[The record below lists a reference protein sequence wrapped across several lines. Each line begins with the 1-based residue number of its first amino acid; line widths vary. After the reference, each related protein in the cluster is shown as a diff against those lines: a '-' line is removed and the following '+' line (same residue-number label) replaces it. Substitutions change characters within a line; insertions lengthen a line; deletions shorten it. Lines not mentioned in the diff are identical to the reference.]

1 MATAG
6 VYPGSFNPPTT
17 AHLAIAE
24 AARTTHDLD
33 RMVLS
38 VSRAALAKEHV
49 DHPRFEHRIS
59 VLEESVASIDWL
71 SVRVT
76 ERQLLADIAE
86 GFDLLVVGADKWWQI
101 QDPTWYG
108 DDPAAR
114 DRAIARLP
122 TVAVVPRDGLDL
134 PDDLVLDV
142 APGLVEGVSSTR
154 ARSGDLDLMTPAA
167 RRFAERSGAWI
178 DPDRYERWLGSDG
191 AT

>member
-24 AARTTHDLD
+24 AARTAHELD

-134 PDDLVLDV
+134 PDGLVLDV
-142 APGLVEGVSSTR
+142 VPDLVEGVSSTR